1 MTDNEIIKAW
11 DICLHTNNREDC
23 EICPHSI
30 YGIHCIAN
38 LRIDTFNLLKRQQAE
53 IEELQ
58 SEITLLKQSNANL
71 QELYQCEK
79 EKVANAKQK
88 VIDIAKALKT
98 AKADAIKEFAERLKA
113 EELEQTE
120 VWNGDDEYDIG
131 YNSAINAVIEKLDR
145 HVKEMVGDT
154 DG

>member
-1 MTDNEIIKAW
+1 MTDREIIKAW

-30 YGIHCIAN
+30 HGIHCIAN
-38 LRIDTFNLLKRQQAE
+38 LRIDTFNLLKRQQVE

-71 QELYQCEK
+71 QELYQGEK

-98 AKADAIKEFAERLKA
+98 AKADAIKEFAERLKK
-113 EELEQTE
+113 EGYESIEWSHGE
-120 VWNGDDEYDIG
+120 HPYIVEFSDID
-131 YNSAINAVIEKLDR
+131 NILW
-145 HVKEMVGDT
+145 EMVGESDELL
-154 DG
+154 

>member
-1 MTDNEIIKAW
+1 MTDNEIIKALG
-11 DICLHTNNREDC
+11 CCATNNC
-23 EICPHSI
+23 IKCPWRNDFDECVATRAFYDLI
-30 YGIHCIAN
+30 
-38 LRIDTFNLLKRQQAE
+38 KRQQAE

-71 QELYQCEK
+71 QELYQGEK

-98 AKADAIKEFAERLKA
+98 AKADAIKEFAERVVDLIYEA
-113 EELEQTE
+113 
-120 VWNGDDEYDIG
+120 DDV
-131 YNSAINAVIEKLDR
+131 NKLSENQIDNL
-145 HVKEMVGDT
+145 VEEMVGDT

>member
-1 MTDNEIIKAW
+1 MTDNEIIKALE
-11 DICLHTNNREDC
+11 CCNDC
-23 EICPHSI
+23 DCKGCPCNSDSECKGIDDAEILDLI
-30 YGIHCIAN
+30 
-38 LRIDTFNLLKRQQAE
+38 KRQQAE

-71 QELYQCEK
+71 QELYQGEK

-98 AKADAIKEFAERLKA
+98 AKADAIKEFANRLKSLFNFDSIPA
-113 EELEQTE
+113 PRDEWDRGYDYAIRELDEEI
-120 VWNGDDEYDIG
+120 DG
-131 YNSAINAVIEKLDR
+131 Y
-145 HVKEMVGDT
+145 VKKMLGDT